1 MAGISAERKVIMS
14 RENAIEMRFEQAMVE
29 KEKAEAEAAKWR
41 KKAISA
47 QNRAKAFQKWLKE
60 RDQEITELEINI
72 GGMTASQSNLIKQI
86 KEQGIKLNSL
96 SELTRKKE
104 LGVRTMFENKLKTEK
119 GKNKDLYNAIM
130 EIGYIVDKMN
140 LFNLR
145 KKKLEVLG
153 IAGNEYEEGQK

>member
-1 MAGISAERKVIMS
+1 MS
-14 RENAIEMRFEQAMVE
+14 RENAIEMRFEQAKAMVE
-29 KEKAEAEAAKWR
+29 KERAEAEAAKWR